1 MSNKINFFE
10 LMKYLFTANGHKI
23 SLSQSKSSTDKNEE
37 HLNLIKMKK
46 LVFGSFLI
54 LSLSTLIVF
63 SCQKE
68 NIRNSKTKVDD
79 AEVFQEKMS
88 TNKVT
93 VECNGNCSGSSG
105 TCSIVGQI
113 GGGSGHNYMSCSCA
127 GCTMKVTT
135 TKNGITTVTYPS
147 DSRYE
152 VYYLEAFLKYMEE
165 NYTGQTY
172 SIVKYDFETD
182 GEEYVETYTFD
193 LGNGHVETIVL
204 VGDANGLIDKVKVYD
219 CTGTCGCKE
228 IYDLNTN
235 RASCSCNDCQ
245 MKITT
250 VKK

>member
-1 MSNKINFFE
+1 
-10 LMKYLFTANGHKI
+10 
-23 SLSQSKSSTDKNEE
+23 
-37 HLNLIKMKK
+37 MKK
-46 LVFGSFLI
+46 LIFGSFLI

-68 NIRNSKTKVDD
+68 NIRSSVKNVDD
-79 AEVFQEKMS
+79 KEVLQEKMG

-105 TCSIVGQI
+105 ACSIVGQI
-113 GGGSGHNYMSCSCA
+113 GGGSGHNYMSCSCS

-152 VYYLEAFLKYMEE
+152 VYYLESFLKYMSE
-165 NYTGQTY
+165 NYAGHAY

-182 GEEYVETYTFD
+182 DEEFVETYSFD
-193 LGNGHVETIVL
+193 LGNGQVETIIL

-219 CTGTCGCKE
+219 CTGSCGCKE

-235 RASCSCNDCQ
+235 KASCSCNDCQ
-245 MKITT
+245 LKITT

>member
-1 MSNKINFFE
+1 
-10 LMKYLFTANGHKI
+10 
-23 SLSQSKSSTDKNEE
+23 
-37 HLNLIKMKK
+37 MKK

-68 NIRNSKTKVDD
+68 NVRNSKTKVDD
-79 AEVFQEKMS
+79 QEIFQEKMS

-152 VYYLEAFLKYMEE
+152 VYYLEAFLKYMQD
-165 NYTGQTY
+165 NYTGQNY

-182 GEEYVETYTFD
+182 EEEYVETYTFD
-193 LGNGHVETIVL
+193 LGNGRIETIVL

-219 CTGTCGCKE
+219 CTGSCGCKE

-245 MKITT
+245 LKITT